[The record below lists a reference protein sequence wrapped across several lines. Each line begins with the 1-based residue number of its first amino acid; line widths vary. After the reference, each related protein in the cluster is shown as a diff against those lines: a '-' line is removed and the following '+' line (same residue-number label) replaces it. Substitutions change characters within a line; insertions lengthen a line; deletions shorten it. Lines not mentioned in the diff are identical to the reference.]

1 MLKKRNFNF
10 LKNIPL
16 YKYSNINTEETKNDC
31 NNKIIFFKPRINL
44 SFSKEM
50 KNKKR
55 RDFINIK
62 QIKIK
67 EEAHSNKKKPKIPIL
82 NISSNFIKTKTEKK
96 NINKKIKKRN
106 YSLNNIRPKLYKL
119 TDNNDNKKRNMSKG
133 ELVEMIYGK
142 IIKFNNELD
151 IEIEEN
157 KRIKE
162 ILYNNPKFI
171 IDLIEFNH
179 VDKNEINEFFNIES
193 FNINWNEN
201 LEKSYR
207 EIRKINSN
215 IFKII
220 SFLSKTG
227 LIRKLKQNYESKNF
241 VNFYNYNQKELEKFY
256 DIYAKIKNYNNKKIK
271 EAFNKIE
278 EIYIIREI
286 LIKEKI
292 SKIRKEYYSKKLKY
306 FKQKKKS
313 EINLIEITE
322 KGKAELIDIKNC
334 IFNIRQNTNFK
345 IFPYQKINRLKFSK
359 SMTKYNEII
368 QKEMNIK
375 NIEYKDKIRKEK
387 IYIKEKIKKLKE
399 ENIFPNPQFIFN
411 NFIKKTA
418 ENKKI
423 IEYYIIMIQSNFR
436 GFILRIFLSKLIKG
450 IYNIINYLYSYTKF
464 KKLILKM
471 YAITLEAVDL
481 FDKTKD
487 PYFNLKINEIKKVV
501 KIMLNNCLTRKLIF
515 KKNEI
520 NMINKITES
529 NIGILK
535 VKENQIIYSNIPLI
549 NLNKYLSYLILNKI
563 KL

>member
-1 MLKKRNFNF
+1 
-10 LKNIPL
+10 
-16 YKYSNINTEETKNDC
+16 
-31 NNKIIFFKPRINL
+31 
-44 SFSKEM
+44 
-50 KNKKR
+50 
-55 RDFINIK
+55 
-62 QIKIK
+62 
-67 EEAHSNKKKPKIPIL
+67 
-82 NISSNFIKTKTEKK
+82 
-96 NINKKIKKRN
+96 
-106 YSLNNIRPKLYKL
+106 
-119 TDNNDNKKRNMSKG
+119 MSKG

-142 IIKFNNELD
+142 IIKFNNEID
-151 IEIEEN
+151 IEIERN

-171 IDLIEFNH
+171 IDLIEFNQ
-179 VDKNEINEFFNIES
+179 VDKNEIKEFFNIES

-241 VNFYNYNQKELEKFY
+241 VNFYNYNQKELEKYY
-256 DIYAKIKNYNNKKIK
+256 DIYVKIKQYSNKQIK

-286 LIKEKI
+286 LLKEKI

-306 FKQKKKS
+306 YKQEKKS

-334 IFNIRQNTNFK
+334 VFHIRQNTNFK
-345 IFPYQKINRLKFSK
+345 IFPFKKINRLKFSK

-375 NIEYKDKIRKEK
+375 NIEYKDKIKKEK

-399 ENIFPNPQFIFN
+399 ENIFPNPKFIFN

-464 KKLILKM
+464 KKLIFKLYKM
-471 YAITLEAVDL
+471 TFEAVDL

-515 KKNEI
+515 KKNEVD
-520 NMINKITES
+520 MINKITES
-529 NIGILK
+529 NIGLLNI
-535 VKENQIIYSNIPLI
+535 KENQIIYSNIPLI